1 VQRINH
7 APHRGFPDE
16 SGRCEPDRGLLYFAT
31 LRRKTKPIQNT
42 PKNFTVADL
51 NVHGE
56 LQLKQ
61 AYDYVSLEQIPL
73 AADLIV
79 TMSTAIYRTPAEFE
93 LKLLRPGMAFRWKA
107 VADTAGIASLRSEGE
122 LASISL
128 LASGIDADADAIV
141 LQAFQSHLLRQL
153 HDSGVEPAFALMNLP
168 ERPLVATI
176 NFLSPPDERDRM
188 IVALAD
194 RCFAAAYFRSLQLA

>member
-1 VQRINH
+1 LCRKL
-7 APHRGFPDE
+7 
-16 SGRCEPDRGLLYFAT
+16 SC
-31 LRRKTKPIQNT
+31 RKTDRIENAT
-42 PKNFTVADL
+42 KNFTVADL

-61 AYDYVSLEQIPL
+61 AYEYASLEQIPL
-73 AADLIV
+73 AAELIV
-79 TMSTAIYRTPAEFE
+79 TMATSIYASPGEFE
-93 LKLLRPGMAFRWKA
+93 IKLLRPGMAFRWKA
-107 VADTAGIASLRSEGE
+107 VSDTSGIASLRSEGE

-128 LASGIDADADAIV
+128 LASGIDADADNIT
-141 LQAFQSHLLRQL
+141 LSAFQSHLLRQL